1 MKIEFWEGAYGAEIT
16 LTPETPAE
24 VASIARLANNASS
37 EPPVIRFY
45 FSGDVPTG
53 SVWVKKIKESVQKNS
68 IGRRR

>member
-24 VASIARLANNASS
+24 VAKIARLANNVSS
-37 EPPVIRFY
+37 QPADVRFY
-45 FSGDVPTG
+45 FSDDVPTG
-53 SVWVKKIKESVQKNS
+53 SVFIKKVKESVQKNS